1 MSEIKNA
8 ELKYICT
15 KYTIK
20 VFTKLWNVRKQA
32 NKYILIFEYNFIS
45 YVIYL

>member
-1 MSEIKNA
+1 MTEIKNT

-20 VFTKLWNVRKQA
+20 VFTKLWNVRK
-32 NKYILIFEYNFIS
+32 
-45 YVIYL
+45 